1 MRNVLILVGV
11 ICIGSI
17 CIGCGEVSSQV
28 NLNTTTLNTDTI
40 EKKEENLQIKKDFE
54 EFLMKAKK
62 IQEGKDE

>member
-11 ICIGSI
+11 I

-28 NLNTTTLNTDTI
+28 NLNTAAVC

-54 EFLMKAKK
+54 EFLIKAKK
-62 IQEGKDE
+62 IQGGKDE